1 MAEATTG
8 NQNKNPNYV
17 QIVGLAVVLA
27 IMMWLFFKKGDP
39 EHNLKLAI
47 GYSLLFL
54 LLLWGLAIFIDILR
68 GTIDLSGILSE
79 VGGGASMS
87 RFQLLIFTFV
97 IALSFFLIVVST
109 GGFPQIPTEVLT
121 LLGISASTYAVSKG
135 IQIGS
140 QSPAGKHPT
149 EIVEETHTTAEAQEI
164 KQ

>member
-1 MAEATTG
+1 MAEVTTA
-8 NQNKNPNYV
+8 NQNKNPNYI

-149 EIVEETHTTAEAQEI
+149 EIVEETEAEAESAEI
-164 KQ
+164 KK

>member
-1 MAEATTG
+1 MPEETTN
-8 NQNKNPNYV
+8 NQTNKPKIA
-17 QIVGLAVVLA
+17 QIVGLAVIAVIIL
-27 IMMWLFFKKGDP
+27 WLLFKGKP
-39 EHNLKLAI
+39 EQNLKIAI
-47 GYSLLFL
+47 GYSLLL
-54 LLLWGLAIFIDILR
+54 LVLLWGLAIFIEILQ

-109 GGFPQIPTEVLT
+109 GSFPQIPNEVLT

-149 EIVEETHTTAEAQEI
+149 EVVEETHTAEAEEI
-164 KQ
+164 KH